1 MGDMIKD
8 MEMAYFSIIN
18 DEGFDISVYQC
29 GMEKC
34 KKSHSYGPAIRD
46 HYLIHFVL
54 EGSGVFYV
62 NGKSYRIKKNQ
73 GFLICPSVVTY
84 YEADNE
90 EPWVY
95 TWIGFKGI
103 KAENYL
109 KLANLDQEN
118 PVFEC
123 TEVAF
128 VQKCFEDMRKSTEL
142 KYGRELR
149 LQGLLIIFLSELIEE
164 AGKNIIISSNYK
176 EMYIKKSLQFVENN
190 YSSKISISEMAKSA
204 GLNKNYFSTFFRE
217 NIGVT
222 PQQYIIKYR
231 INKACELMRN
241 EGLNIGDI
249 SRSVGYD
256 DTLGFSKIFKKD
268 KGISPK
274 KYRENL
280 LST

>member
-1 MGDMIKD
+1 MNEDVNMK
-8 MEMAYFSIIN
+8 YFSTVK
-18 DEGFDISVYQC
+18 DDGFDITVYQC

-84 YEADNE
+84 YKADKE

-95 TWIGFKGI
+95 TWVGFKGI
-103 KAENYL
+103 KAEKYL

-118 PVFEC
+118 PVFGC

-128 VQKCFEDMRKSTEL
+128 VQRCFENMRKYTEL

-149 LQGLLIIFLSELIEE
+149 LQGLLIMFLSELIEE
-164 AGKNIIISSNYK
+164 AGKNVIISSNYK
-176 EMYIKKSLQFVENN
+176 EIYIKKSLQFVETN
-190 YSSKISISEMAKSA
+190 YSSKISIAEMAKSV

-231 INKACELMRN
+231 INKACELMSN
-241 EGLNIGDI
+241 QGLTIGDI

-256 DTLGFSKIFKKD
+256 DALGFSKIFKRE
-268 KGISPK
+268 KGISPW
-274 KYRENL
+274 KYRQQVL
-280 LST
+280 F

>member
-1 MGDMIKD
+1 MNKD
-8 MEMAYFSIIN
+8 MYMEYFSTVKDDGVDII
-18 DEGFDISVYQC
+18 VYQF

-34 KKSHSYGPAIRD
+34 KKLHSYGPAIRD
-46 HYLIHFVL
+46 HYLIHFIL

-84 YEADNE
+84 YEADKE
-90 EPWVY
+90 EPWIY
-95 TWIGFKGI
+95 TWVGFKGI
-103 KAENYL
+103 KAEKHL
-109 KLANLDQEN
+109 KLANLDQDN

-123 TEVAF
+123 KEADF
-128 VQKCFEDMRKSTEL
+128 VQKCFEDMKKSTEL

-149 LQGLLIIFLSELIEE
+149 LQGLLIMFLSELIEE
-164 AGKNIIISSNYK
+164 AGKNVIISSNYK
-176 EMYIKKSLQFVENN
+176 EIYIKKSLQFVETN
-190 YSSKISISEMAKSA
+190 YSRKISISEMAKSV

-231 INKACELMRN
+231 VNKACELMN
-241 EGLNIGDI
+241 NQGLTIGDI

-256 DTLGFSKIFKKD
+256 DTLGFSKIFKKE
-268 KGISPK
+268 KGISPS
-274 KYRENL
+274 KYRQQVL
-280 LST
+280 F

>member
-1 MGDMIKD
+1 MNEDMN
-8 MEMAYFSIIN
+8 MEYFSAIN
-18 DEGFDISVYQC
+18 DDGFDITVYQC

-46 HYLIHFVL
+46 HYLVHFVL
-54 EGSGVFYV
+54 EGSGIFYV
-62 NGKSYRIKKNQ
+62 DGKSYRIKKNQ

-84 YEADNE
+84 YEADKE
-90 EPWVY
+90 EPWIY
-95 TWIGFKGI
+95 TWVGFKGI
-103 KAENYL
+103 KAEKYL

-123 TEVAF
+123 AEIAF
-128 VQKCFEDMRKSTEL
+128 VQECFENMRKSTEL

-149 LQGLLIIFLSELIEE
+149 LQGLLIMFLSELIEE
-164 AGKNIIISSNYK
+164 AGKNVIISSNYK
-176 EMYIKKSLQFVENN
+176 EMYIKKSLQFVETN
-190 YSSKISISEMAKSA
+190 YSSKISISEMAKSV

-231 INKACELMRN
+231 INKACELMSN
-241 EGLNIGDI
+241 LGLTIGDI

-256 DTLGFSKIFKKD
+256 DTLGFSKIFKKE

-274 KYRENL
+274 RYREKL
-280 LST
+280 

>member
-1 MGDMIKD
+1 MNENMNI
-8 MEMAYFSIIN
+8 EYFSTVK
-18 DEGFDISVYQC
+18 DDGFDINVYQC

-34 KKSHSYGPAIRD
+34 KKAHSYGPAIRD

-54 EGSGVFYV
+54 EGSGIFYV
-62 NGKSYRIKKNQ
+62 NGKSYRIKENQ
-73 GFLICPSVVTY
+73 GFLICPNIVTY
-84 YEADNE
+84 YEADKE

-103 KAENYL
+103 KAEKYL

-128 VQKCFEDMRKSTEL
+128 VQECFENMRKSIEL
-142 KYGRELR
+142 KYGRQLR
-149 LQGLLIIFLSELIEE
+149 LQGLLIMFLSELIEE
-164 AGKNIIISSNYK
+164 AEKNVIISSNYK
-176 EMYIKKSLQFVENN
+176 EMYIKKSLQFVEAN
-190 YSSKISISEMAKSA
+190 YSSKISISEMAKRV

-231 INKACELMRN
+231 INKACELMN
-241 EGLNIGDI
+241 NQGLTIGDI
-249 SRSVGYD
+249 SRSVGYY
-256 DTLGFSKIFKKD
+256 DTLGFSKIFKKE
-268 KGISPK
+268 KGISPL
-274 KYRENL
+274 KYRQQVIFQHH
-280 LST
+280 